1 MQMKISFIIPV
12 YNVEAYL
19 RQCVESLTSQTYQ
32 DIEVILV
39 DDGSPDGS
47 PQLCDTLASEDSRIK
62 VIHKENGGLSDARN
76 VGLLAATGDF
86 VVFVDGDDFWMDNNA
101 LQHLVDAVKPE
112 LDFIGYNCSYYY
124 PDSGIYSAWVA
135 YDEALEKPVDKN
147 TAMLTLV
154 KSGTF
159 PMSACLKLM
168 KRSFLI
174 DNKLFFKKGQIA
186 EDIPWYINV
195 LEVTKQCFFVNQYIY
210 VYRQNVAGSITN
222 LSGRRSFDNL
232 FDIFKTELI
241 KIEERLFSD
250 ESKRALKSFLA
261 YEYCILLTYKGIDK
275 GTRRELLKYKD
286 ILKYDV
292 NPKVRR
298 ASKIYKYFGI
308 KATVLALL
316 TYQKIRHSRQ
326 K

>member
-1 MQMKISFIIPV
+1 MKISFIIPV